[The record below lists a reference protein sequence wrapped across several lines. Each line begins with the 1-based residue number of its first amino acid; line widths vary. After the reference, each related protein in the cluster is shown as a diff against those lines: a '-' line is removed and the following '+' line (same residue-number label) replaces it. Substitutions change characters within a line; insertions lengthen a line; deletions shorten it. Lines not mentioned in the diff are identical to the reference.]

1 MNTSVTVGQPGS
13 SSGEPSRQAGG
24 APLHHRLAGSPALRV
39 VGRRLLIAVPVL
51 WGVTFLTFVVLN
63 ALPGDAASALLGA
76 NATPQEVR
84 ALSIKLHLNEPFL
97 VRYGHWLGGVLHGDL
112 GTSLYYN
119 QSVASILAQRL
130 PITIE
135 LVVYALVI
143 TFVVAVPLAVLSA
156 RRPRGVTDRAS
167 MALSMGGLSIAPYVL
182 ALLLIL
188 VFAVDLRWLPALAQ
202 GTGGDIR
209 DLTLPAITLAIPLIG
224 FYTRFLRADLL
235 EQMQSEDYTVTAL
248 AKGLSRGHVLIR
260 HALRNSAIGLITVI
274 GLNLATLIGATV
286 IVEQIF
292 GLSGIGFQLLKAINN
307 RDVPL
312 VEGIV
317 LVFAAIVV
325 FANLAT
331 DLLYDVLDPRIRHG
345 RSRS

>member
-1 MNTSVTVGQPGS
+1 MSTSVT
-13 SSGEPSRQAGG
+13 SGEPGTSSVEPSRPGG
-24 APLHHRLAGSPALRV
+24 GTASRRLAGSPALRV
-39 VGRRLLIAVPVL
+39 IGRRVLIAIPVL
-51 WGVTFLTFVVLN
+51 WGVTFLTFIVLN
-63 ALPGDAASALLGA
+63 ALPGDAATALLGT
-76 NATPQEVR
+76 NATPAEIR
-84 ALSIKLHLNEPFL
+84 AETIKLHLNESIW
-97 VRYGHWLGGVLHGDL
+97 VRYWNWLVGLLHGNL

-119 QSVASILAQRL
+119 QPVTSILGQRIPVTL
-130 PITIE
+130 E

-143 TFVVAVPLAVLSA
+143 TFVVSVPLAIFSA
-156 RRPRGVTDRAS
+156 RRPRGVVDRAS
-167 MALSMGGLSIAPYVL
+167 MVFSMASLSVAPYVL

-188 VFAVDLRWLPALAQ
+188 VFAVNLQWFPALAQ

-224 FYTRFLRADLL
+224 FYVRFLRADLL
-235 EQMQSEDYTVTAL
+235 EQMSEDYTVTAL
-248 AKGLSRGHVLIR
+248 AKGLSRWKVLSR
-260 HALRNSAIGLITVI
+260 HALRNSFIGLVTVI

-292 GLSGIGFQLLKAINN
+292 GLSGIGWELLRAINN

-317 LVFAAIVV
+317 LVFATIVV
-325 FANLAT
+325 LVNLGT
-331 DLLYDVLDPRIRHG
+331 DLTYDVIDPRIRHG

>member
-1 MNTSVTVGQPGS
+1 MSTSVTAGEPGTS
-13 SSGEPSRQAGG
+13 SVEPSRPGG
-24 APLHHRLAGSPALRV
+24 DAVTHRRLAGSPALRV
-39 VGRRLLIAVPVL
+39 VGRRLLIAIPVL

-63 ALPGDAASALLGA
+63 ALPGDAATALLGA
-76 NATPQEVR
+76 NATPAEIR
-84 ALSIKLHLNEPFL
+84 AETIKLHLNESIW
-97 VRYGHWLGGVLHGDL
+97 VRYWDWLVGLLHGNL

-119 QSVASILAQRL
+119 QPVTSILGQRIPVTL
-130 PITIE
+130 E

-143 TFVVAVPLAVLSA
+143 TFVVSVPLAILSA
-156 RRPRGVTDRAS
+156 RKPRGVVDRTSMVFS
-167 MALSMGGLSIAPYVL
+167 MASLSVAPYVL

-188 VFAVDLRWLPALAQ
+188 VFAVNLQWFPALAS

-224 FYTRFLRADLL
+224 FYVRFLRADLL
-235 EQMQSEDYTVTAL
+235 EQMSEEYTVTAL
-248 AKGLSRGHVLIR
+248 AKGLSRWKVLSR
-260 HALRNSAIGLITVI
+260 HALRNSFIGLITVI

-292 GLSGIGFQLLKAINN
+292 GLSGIGYELLRAINN

-317 LVFAAIVV
+317 LVFATIVV
-325 FANLAT
+325 LANLAT
-331 DLLYDVLDPRIRHG
+331 DLTYDALDPRIRHG

>member
-1 MNTSVTVGQPGS
+1 MNTLVTA
-13 SSGEPSRQAGG
+13 QAGG
-24 APLHHRLAGSPALRV
+24 TARRRRLARSPALRV
-39 VGRRLLIAVPVL
+39 AGHRLLVAIPVL

-84 ALSIKLHLNEPFL
+84 ALSVKLHLNEPLL
-97 VRYGHWLGGVLHGDL
+97 VRYWQWLSGVLHGDL

-119 QSVASILAQRL
+119 QSVTSILWQHL
-130 PITIE
+130 PVTLE
-135 LVVYALVI
+135 LVLYAMVI
-143 TFVVAVPLAVLSA
+143 TFVVSVPLAVFSA
-156 RRPRGVTDRAS
+156 RRPRGVVDRTSMTLS
-167 MALSMGGLSIAPYVL
+167 MASLSVAPYVL

-188 VFAVDLRWLPALAQ
+188 VFAAELRWFPALAQ

-209 DLTLPAITLAIPLIG
+209 DLTLPAVTLAVPLIG

-235 EQMQSEDYTVTAL
+235 EQMQTEDYTVTAL
-248 AKGLSRGHVLIR
+248 AKGLSRWHVLTR
-260 HALRNSAIGLITVI
+260 HALRNSFIGLVTVI

-317 LVFAAIVV
+317 LVFATIVV
-325 FANLAT
+325 LANLGT

-345 RSRS
+345 RSGS

>member
-1 MNTSVTVGQPGS
+1 MNTSVTAGEPGTS
-13 SSGEPSRQAGG
+13 SVEPSRPGG
-24 APLHHRLAGSPALRV
+24 DAVTHRRLAGSPALRV
-39 VGRRLLIAVPVL
+39 VGRRLLIAIPVL

-63 ALPGDAASALLGA
+63 ALPGDAATALLGA
-76 NATPQEVR
+76 NATPAEIR
-84 ALSIKLHLNEPFL
+84 AETIKLHLNEPLL
-97 VRYGHWLGGVLHGDL
+97 VRYWNWLVGVLHCNL

-119 QSVASILAQRL
+119 QPVTSILGQRL
-130 PITIE
+130 PVTLE

-143 TFVVAVPLAVLSA
+143 TFVVSVPLAIFSA
-156 RRPRGVTDRAS
+156 RRPRGVVDRTSMVFS
-167 MALSMGGLSIAPYVL
+167 MASLSVAPYVL

-188 VFAVDLRWLPALAQ
+188 VFAVNLQWFPALAQ

-224 FYTRFLRADLL
+224 FYVRFLRADLL
-235 EQMQSEDYTVTAL
+235 EQMSEEYTVTAL
-248 AKGLSRGHVLIR
+248 AKGLSRWKVLSR
-260 HALRNSAIGLITVI
+260 HALRNSFIGLVTVI

-292 GLSGIGFQLLKAINN
+292 GLSGIGWELLRAINN

-317 LVFAAIVV
+317 LVFATIVV
-325 FANLAT
+325 LVNLGT
-331 DLLYDVLDPRIRHG
+331 DLTYDVIDPRIRHG

>member
-1 MNTSVTVGQPGS
+1 MSTSVTAGEPGTS
-13 SSGEPSRQAGG
+13 SVEPSRPGG
-24 APLHHRLAGSPALRV
+24 GTASRRLAGSPALRV
-39 VGRRLLIAVPVL
+39 IGRRLLITIPVL
-51 WGVTFLTFVVLN
+51 WGVTFLTFLVLN
-63 ALPGDAASALLGA
+63 ALPGDAATALLGA
-76 NATPQEVR
+76 NATPAEIR
-84 ALSIKLHLNEPFL
+84 AETIKLHLNESIW
-97 VRYGHWLGGVLHGDL
+97 VRYWDWLVGLLHGNL

-119 QSVASILAQRL
+119 QPVTSILGQRIPVTL
-130 PITIE
+130 E

-143 TFVVAVPLAVLSA
+143 TFVISVPLAILSA
-156 RRPRGVTDRAS
+156 RKPRGAVDRTSMVFS
-167 MALSMGGLSIAPYVL
+167 MASLSVAPYVL

-188 VFAVDLRWLPALAQ
+188 VFAVNLQWFPALAS

-224 FYTRFLRADLL
+224 FYVRFLRADLL
-235 EQMQSEDYTVTAL
+235 EQMSEEYTVTAL
-248 AKGLSRGHVLIR
+248 AKGLSRWKVLSR
-260 HALRNSAIGLITVI
+260 HALRNSFIGLITVI

-292 GLSGIGFQLLKAINN
+292 GLSGIGYELLRAINN

-317 LVFAAIVV
+317 LVFATIVV
-325 FANLAT
+325 LANLAT
-331 DLLYDVLDPRIRHG
+331 DLTYDALDPRIRHG

>member
-39 VGRRLLIAVPVL
+39 VGRRLLIATPVL

-119 QSVASILAQRL
+119 QPVASILAQRL
-130 PITIE
+130 PVTIE
-135 LVVYALVI
+135 LVAYALVI
-143 TFVVAVPLAVLSA
+143 TFVVSVPLAIVSA

-167 MALSMGGLSIAPYVL
+167 MALSMGSLSIAPYVL

-188 VFAVDLRWLPALAQ
+188 VFAVDLRWLPALAA

-209 DLTLPAITLAIPLIG
+209 DLTLPAITLAVPLIG

-248 AKGLSRGHVLIR
+248 AKGLSRGQVLTR
-260 HALRNSAIGLITVI
+260 HALRNSAIGLVTVI

-292 GLSGIGFQLLKAINN
+292 GLSGIGSELLKSINN

-317 LVFAAIVV
+317 LVFATIVV
-325 FANLAT
+325 LANLAA

-345 RSRS
+345 RSAN

>member
-1 MNTSVTVGQPGS
+1 MSTSVTAGQPGS
-13 SSGEPSRQAGG
+13 PSVEPSRQAGG
-24 APLHHRLAGSPALRV
+24 APLHRRLARSPALRV
-39 VGRRLLIAVPVL
+39 AGRRLLIAIPVL

-84 ALSIKLHLNEPFL
+84 ALSIKLHLNDPFF
-97 VRYGHWLGGVLHGDL
+97 VRYWHWLSGALHGDL

-119 QSVASILAQRL
+119 QPVTSILWQRL

-143 TFVVAVPLAVLSA
+143 TFVVSVPLAILSA
-156 RRPRGVTDRAS
+156 RRPHGGTDRAS

-188 VFAVDLRWLPALAQ
+188 VFAVKLQWFPALAQ
-202 GTGGDIR
+202 GTGGNIR
-209 DLTLPAITLAIPLIG
+209 DLTLPAITLAVPLIG

-248 AKGLSRGHVLIR
+248 AKGLSRWHVLTR
-260 HALRNSAIGLITVI
+260 HALRNSAIGLVTVI

-317 LVFAAIVV
+317 LVFATIVV
-325 FANLAT
+325 LASLGT

>member
-1 MNTSVTVGQPGS
+1 M
-13 SSGEPSRQAGG
+13 
-24 APLHHRLAGSPALRV
+24 
-39 VGRRLLIAVPVL
+39 LIAIPVL

-63 ALPGDAASALLGA
+63 ALPGDAATALLGT
-76 NATPQEVR
+76 NATPAEIR
-84 ALSIKLHLNEPFL
+84 AETIKLHLNEPLL
-97 VRYGHWLGGVLHGDL
+97 VRYWDWLVGVLHGNL

-119 QSVASILAQRL
+119 QPVTSILAQRL
-130 PITIE
+130 PVTLE

-143 TFVVAVPLAVLSA
+143 TFVVSVPLAIFSA
-156 RRPRGVTDRAS
+156 RRPRGVVDRTSMVFS
-167 MALSMGGLSIAPYVL
+167 MASLSVAPYVL

-188 VFAVDLRWLPALAQ
+188 VFAVNLQWFPALAS

-224 FYTRFLRADLL
+224 FYVRFLRADLL
-235 EQMQSEDYTVTAL
+235 EQMSEDYTVTAL
-248 AKGLSRGHVLIR
+248 AKGLSRWKVLSR
-260 HALRNSAIGLITVI
+260 HALRNSFIGLVTVI

-292 GLSGIGFQLLKAINN
+292 GLSGIGYELLRAINN

-317 LVFAAIVV
+317 LVFATIVV
-325 FANLAT
+325 LANLAT

>member
-1 MNTSVTVGQPGS
+1 MSTSVTAGEPGTS
-13 SSGEPSRQAGG
+13 SAEPSRQGGG
-24 APLHHRLAGSPALRV
+24 AAAGRRLAGSPALRV
-39 VGRRLLIAVPVL
+39 IGRRLLITIPVL
-51 WGVTFLTFVVLN
+51 WGVTFLTFLVLN
-63 ALPGDAASALLGA
+63 ALPGDAATALLGA
-76 NATPQEVR
+76 NATPAEIR
-84 ALSIKLHLNEPFL
+84 AETIKLHLNESIW
-97 VRYGHWLGGVLHGDL
+97 VRYWDWLVGLLHGNL

-119 QSVASILAQRL
+119 QPVTSILGQRIPVTL
-130 PITIE
+130 E

-143 TFVVAVPLAVLSA
+143 TFVISVPLAILSA
-156 RRPRGVTDRAS
+156 RKPRGAVDRTSMVFS
-167 MALSMGGLSIAPYVL
+167 MASLSVAPYVL

-188 VFAVDLRWLPALAQ
+188 VFAVNLQWFPALAS

-224 FYTRFLRADLL
+224 FYVRFLRADLL
-235 EQMQSEDYTVTAL
+235 EQMSEEYTVTAL
-248 AKGLSRGHVLIR
+248 AKGLSRWKVLSR
-260 HALRNSAIGLITVI
+260 HALRNSFIGLITVI

-292 GLSGIGFQLLKAINN
+292 GLSGIGYELLRAINN

-317 LVFAAIVV
+317 LVFATIVV
-325 FANLAT
+325 LANLAT
-331 DLLYDVLDPRIRHG
+331 DLTYDALDPRIRHG

>member
-13 SSGEPSRQAGG
+13 SSAEPSRQAGG
-24 APLHHRLAGSPALRV
+24 APLHRRLASSPALRV
-39 VGRRLLIAVPVL
+39 VGRRLLIAIPVL

-76 NATPQEVR
+76 NATPQEVQ

-119 QSVASILAQRL
+119 QPVTSILAQRL
-130 PITIE
+130 PVTIE

-143 TFVVAVPLAVLSA
+143 TFVVSVPLAVLSA

-167 MALSMGGLSIAPYVL
+167 MALSMGSLSIAPYVL

-209 DLTLPAITLAIPLIG
+209 DLTLPAVTLAVPLIG

-248 AKGLSRGHVLIR
+248 AKGLSRGQVLMPARAAEFRYRAGHGHRAQPRHPHRGDGDRGTDLRVVRHRIR
-260 HALRNSAIGLITVI
+260 ATQGDQQPGRAPRRGHRAGLRHHRRPRQPRHRPALRRARP
-274 GLNLATLIGATV
+274 
-286 IVEQIF
+286 
-292 GLSGIGFQLLKAINN
+292 K
-307 RDVPL
+307 
-312 VEGIV
+312 
-317 LVFAAIVV
+317 
-325 FANLAT
+325 
-331 DLLYDVLDPRIRHG
+331 DP
-345 RSRS
+345 SWPFP

>member
-24 APLHHRLAGSPALRV
+24 APPHHRLTGSPALRV
-39 VGRRLLIAVPVL
+39 VGRRLLIAIPVL

-97 VRYGHWLGGVLHGDL
+97 VRYGQWLAGVLHGDL

-119 QSVASILAQRL
+119 QPVASILAQRL
-130 PITIE
+130 PVTIE

-143 TFVVAVPLAVLSA
+143 TFVVSVPLAVLSA

-167 MALSMGGLSIAPYVL
+167 MALSMGSLSIAPYVL

-209 DLTLPAITLAIPLIG
+209 DLTLPAVTLAIPLIG

-248 AKGLSRGHVLIR
+248 AKGLSRGQVLMR
-260 HALRNSAIGLITVI
+260 HALRNSAIGLVTVI

-292 GLSGIGFQLLKAINN
+292 GLSGIGFELLKAINN

-317 LVFAAIVV
+317 LVFATIVV
-325 FANLAT
+325 LANLAT

-345 RSRS
+345 RSPS

>member
-1 MNTSVTVGQPGS
+1 MSTSVTAGEPGTS
-13 SSGEPSRQAGG
+13 SVEPSRPGGG
-24 APLHHRLAGSPALRV
+24 AASRRRLAGSPALRV
-39 VGRRLLIAVPVL
+39 IGRRLLITIPVL
-51 WGVTFLTFVVLN
+51 WGVTFLTFLVLN
-63 ALPGDAASALLGA
+63 ALPGDAATALLGA
-76 NATPQEVR
+76 NATPAEIR
-84 ALSIKLHLNEPFL
+84 AETIKLHLNESIW
-97 VRYGHWLGGVLHGDL
+97 VRYWDWLVGLLHGNL

-119 QSVASILAQRL
+119 QPVTSILGQRIPVTL
-130 PITIE
+130 E

-143 TFVVAVPLAVLSA
+143 TFVISVPLAILSA
-156 RRPRGVTDRAS
+156 RKPRGAVDRTSMVFS
-167 MALSMGGLSIAPYVL
+167 MASLSVAPYVL

-188 VFAVDLRWLPALAQ
+188 VFAVNLQWFPALAS

-224 FYTRFLRADLL
+224 FYVRFLRADLL
-235 EQMQSEDYTVTAL
+235 EQMSEEYTVTAL
-248 AKGLSRGHVLIR
+248 AKGLSRWKVLSR
-260 HALRNSAIGLITVI
+260 HALRNSFIGLITVI

-292 GLSGIGFQLLKAINN
+292 GLSGIGYELLRAINN

-317 LVFAAIVV
+317 LVFATIVV
-325 FANLAT
+325 LANLAT
-331 DLLYDVLDPRIRHG
+331 DLTYDALDPRIRHG

>member
-39 VGRRLLIAVPVL
+39 VGRRLLIAIPVL

-119 QSVASILAQRL
+119 QPVASILAQRL
-130 PITIE
+130 PVTIE
-135 LVVYALVI
+135 LVAYALVI
-143 TFVVAVPLAVLSA
+143 TFVVSVPLAIVSA

-167 MALSMGGLSIAPYVL
+167 MALSMGSLSIAPYVL

-188 VFAVDLRWLPALAQ
+188 VFAVDLRWLPALAA

-209 DLTLPAITLAIPLIG
+209 DLTLPAITLAVPLIG

-248 AKGLSRGHVLIR
+248 AKGLSRGQVLTR
-260 HALRNSAIGLITVI
+260 HALRNSAIGLVTVI

-292 GLSGIGFQLLKAINN
+292 GLSGIGSELLKSINN

-317 LVFAAIVV
+317 LVFATIVV
-325 FANLAT
+325 LANLAA

-345 RSRS
+345 RSPS

>member
-1 MNTSVTVGQPGS
+1 MSTSVTAGEPGTS
-13 SSGEPSRQAGG
+13 SVEPSRPGG
-24 APLHHRLAGSPALRV
+24 DAVTHRRLAGSPALRV
-39 VGRRLLIAVPVL
+39 VGRRLLIAIPVL
-51 WGVTFLTFVVLN
+51 WGVTFLTFLVLN
-63 ALPGDAASALLGA
+63 ALPGDAATALLGA
-76 NATPQEVR
+76 NATPAEIR
-84 ALSIKLHLNEPFL
+84 AETIKLHLNESIW
-97 VRYGHWLGGVLHGDL
+97 VRYWDWLVGLLHGNL

-119 QSVASILAQRL
+119 QPVTSILGQRIPVTL
-130 PITIE
+130 E

-143 TFVVAVPLAVLSA
+143 TFVISVPLAILSA
-156 RRPRGVTDRAS
+156 RKPRGVVDRTSMVFS
-167 MALSMGGLSIAPYVL
+167 MASLSVAPYVL

-188 VFAVDLRWLPALAQ
+188 VFAVNLQWFPALAS

-224 FYTRFLRADLL
+224 FYVRFLRADLL
-235 EQMQSEDYTVTAL
+235 EQMSEEYTVTAL
-248 AKGLSRGHVLIR
+248 AKGLSRWKVLSR
-260 HALRNSAIGLITVI
+260 HALRNSFIGLITVI

-292 GLSGIGFQLLKAINN
+292 GLSGIGYELLRAINN

-317 LVFAAIVV
+317 LVFATIVV
-325 FANLAT
+325 LANLAT
-331 DLLYDVLDPRIRHG
+331 DLTYDALDPRIRHG

>member
-24 APLHHRLAGSPALRV
+24 ASVHHRLAGSPALRV
-39 VGRRLLIAVPVL
+39 VGRRLLIAIPVL

-119 QSVASILAQRL
+119 QPVASILAQRL
-130 PITIE
+130 PVTIE
-135 LVVYALVI
+135 LVAYALVI
-143 TFVVAVPLAVLSA
+143 TFVVSVPLAIVSA

-167 MALSMGGLSIAPYVL
+167 MALSMGSLSIAPYVL

-188 VFAVDLRWLPALAQ
+188 VFAVDLRWLPALAA

-209 DLTLPAITLAIPLIG
+209 DLTLPAITLAVPLIG

-248 AKGLSRGHVLIR
+248 AKGLSRGQVLTR
-260 HALRNSAIGLITVI
+260 HALRNSAIGLVTVI

-292 GLSGIGFQLLKAINN
+292 GLSGIGSELLKSINN

-317 LVFAAIVV
+317 LVFATIVV
-325 FANLAT
+325 LANLAA

-345 RSRS
+345 RSPS

>member
-1 MNTSVTVGQPGS
+1 MSTSVTAGEPGTS
-13 SSGEPSRQAGG
+13 SVEPSRPGG
-24 APLHHRLAGSPALRV
+24 GTASRRLAGSPALRV
-39 VGRRLLIAVPVL
+39 IGRRVLIAIPVL
-51 WGVTFLTFVVLN
+51 WGVTFLTFIVLN
-63 ALPGDAASALLGA
+63 ALPGDAATALLGA
-76 NATPQEVR
+76 NATPAEIR
-84 ALSIKLHLNEPFL
+84 AETIKLHLNESIW
-97 VRYGHWLGGVLHGDL
+97 VRYWDWLVGLLHGNL

-119 QSVASILAQRL
+119 QPVTSILGQRIPVTL
-130 PITIE
+130 E

-143 TFVVAVPLAVLSA
+143 TFVISVPLAILSA
-156 RRPRGVTDRAS
+156 RKPRGAVDRTSMVFS
-167 MALSMGGLSIAPYVL
+167 MASLSVAPYVL

-188 VFAVDLRWLPALAQ
+188 VFAVNLQWFPALAS

-224 FYTRFLRADLL
+224 FYVRFLRADLL
-235 EQMQSEDYTVTAL
+235 EQMSEEYTVTAL
-248 AKGLSRGHVLIR
+248 AKGLSRWKVLSR
-260 HALRNSAIGLITVI
+260 HALRNSFIGLITVI

-292 GLSGIGFQLLKAINN
+292 GLSGIGYELLRAINN

-317 LVFAAIVV
+317 LVFATIVV
-325 FANLAT
+325 LANLAT
-331 DLLYDVLDPRIRHG
+331 DLTYDALDPRIRHG

>member
-1 MNTSVTVGQPGS
+1 VH
-13 SSGEPSRQAGG
+13 R
-24 APLHHRLAGSPALRV
+24 RLAGSPALRV
-39 VGRRLLIAVPVL
+39 VGRRLLIAIPVL

-63 ALPGDAASALLGA
+63 GLPGDAATALLGA
-76 NATPQEVR
+76 NATPAEIR
-84 ALSIKLHLNEPFL
+84 AETIKLHLNEPLL
-97 VRYGHWLGGVLHGDL
+97 VRYWNWIVGVLHGNL

-119 QSVASILAQRL
+119 QPVTSILAQRL
-130 PITIE
+130 PVTLE
-135 LVVYALVI
+135 LVAYALVI
-143 TFVVAVPLAVLSA
+143 TFVVSVPLAIFSA
-156 RRPRGVTDRAS
+156 RRPRGVVDRTSMVFS
-167 MALSMGGLSIAPYVL
+167 MASLSVAPYVL

-188 VFAVDLRWLPALAQ
+188 VFAVNLQWFPALAQ

-224 FYTRFLRADLL
+224 FYVRFLRADLL
-235 EQMQSEDYTVTAL
+235 EQMSEDYTVTAL
-248 AKGLSRGHVLIR
+248 AKGLSRWKVLSR
-260 HALRNSAIGLITVI
+260 HALRNSFIGLVTVI

-292 GLSGIGFQLLKAINN
+292 GLSGIGYELLRAINN

-317 LVFAAIVV
+317 LVFATVV
-325 FANLAT
+325 VLANLAT